1 MGSGVDISYD
11 AVDSEDVDASQL
23 SYLQEQY
30 DEVDV
35 DVSAARTVSVEFRV
49 QVKSLGIDETNSF
62 DVPVVKVGR
71 SWYIDVMDLNF

>member
-1 MGSGVDISYD
+1 MRSMWTYPPR
-11 AVDSEDVDASQL
+11 
-23 SYLQEQY
+23 
-30 DEVDV
+30 
-35 DVSAARTVSVEFRV
+35 RTVSVEFRV